1 MKIKFI
7 TCLLIILTVVSC
19 GKDDD
24 TTATYLGTWI
34 ATNIDITR
42 CDDFEDEDFRTVRC
56 TDNSCYRLIFNND
69 GTYSFQTGI
78 TTDTGTWTAD
88 GFNITF
94 CIEDDE
100 GDICTV
106 ATGVISSTLRLT
118 YEAEANGCITAYVFE
133 KLEETDDE
141 MGN

>member
-7 TCLLIILTVVSC
+7 TCLLIVLTAISC

-42 CDDFEDEDFRTVRC
+42 CDDFEDEDSRTLRC
-56 TDNSCYRLIFNND
+56 TDTSCYKLIFNSD

-78 TTDTGTWTAD
+78 TTEIGTWTAD

-94 CIEDDE
+94 CIEEDE
-100 GDICTV
+100 GEICTV
-106 ATGVISSTLRLT
+106 ATGVITSTLRLT
-118 YEAEANGCITAYVFE
+118 YEATANGCVTAYV
-133 KLEETDDE
+133 LENEVADDD
-141 MGN
+141 MSN